1 MPRTTHGFTLTAPTL
16 VFVLLCVDILKVTQ
30 TIEPE
35 KDARLRHHPS
45 ILRDPDETPEDP
57 DAPDNGDR
65 SPAEGVVNEL
75 ESRLFKGRKIMVFG
89 QITDKLARDV
99 VSRVLALCD
108 ESAKPI
114 QVYVNSPG
122 GHVESGDS
130 VHDIIKFVRSTAPI
144 YMIGTGWVASAG
156 ALIYLAGEKKTRFCL
171 PNTRFLLHQPMGG
184 ARGPAT
190 DIEIEAREL
199 IKMHERLVQ
208 IIASETGQSVERV
221 RKDTDRNYW
230 MSASG
235 DRLRRREQDHQLNQ
249 RSQTRASTGARSKEM
264 KHRNQTGRKLYP
276 QIKTPIEP
284 GQSGG
289 RLMGLDGQP
298 SPPDPRPSDS
308 AKTPSVPPAGF
319 SFWVRSQFELRP
331 HLPSSPVRAQ
341 GVVLRHARRCRL
353 IR

>member
-75 ESRLFKGRKIMVFG
+75 ESRLFKGRKVMVFG

-99 VSRVLALCD
+99 VSRVLALVD

-114 QVYVNSPG
+114 QIYVNSPG

-130 VHDIIKFVRSTAPI
+130 IHDIIKFVRSTVPI

-208 IIASETGQSVERV
+208 IIATETGQSVERV

-230 MSASG
+230 MSASEAIEYG
-235 DRLRRREQDHQLNQ
+235 L
-249 RSQTRASTGARSKEM
+249 ASKIISS
-264 KHRNQTGRKLYP
+264 
-276 QIKTPIEP
+276 IKD
-284 GQSGG
+284 
-289 RLMGLDGQP
+289 L
-298 SPPDPRPSDS
+298 
-308 AKTPSVPPAGF
+308 K
-319 SFWVRSQFELRP
+319 
-331 HLPSSPVRAQ
+331 
-341 GVVLRHARRCRL
+341 
-353 IR
+353 